1 MIDDDLLPGG
11 EDLFLKGL
19 PRRQQRHRKPETSL
33 REAQTSVYRWW
44 WEYLR
49 LSKDYWLVCQTSER
63 GSVKT
68 DDQQLRRVYR
78 GFGDIYSCTFD
89 DWWLERGYRL
99 FTEQEKFP
107 KVVEVQRRPSER
119 KRQVPAE
126 DKIWVEVPLKLSRR
140 SIQKQLGNLLDEYE
154 SSRLRRRL
162 MLSTADYKIN
172 PVQFGTN
179 TLKKIHEV
187 HALHRELV
195 AKSRWLRNH
204 QPDQLGKEARADL
217 FRIGKLLRLSPSN
230 ESMRGEPEEVRARLN
245 RMRVA
250 VSRLLKKSE
259 LLIAN
264 VELGVF
270 PSYKPVMATA
280 PRFNARQLAQH
291 AELESK
297 WWELNL
303 ASELSAGKMERV
315 KAVHYDEP
323 ERTRQNN
330 VMLDPRERRV
340 VVRDA

>member
-1 MIDDDLLPGG
+1 MIDDDLLVGG
-11 EDLFLKGL
+11 EELFLKGL
-19 PRRQQRHRKPETSL
+19 PRRQQRHRKPDTSL
-33 REAQTSVYRWW
+33 QEAQNSVYRWW

-63 GSVKT
+63 GSIKT

-119 KRQVPAE
+119 KRQVPAQ

-140 SIQKQLGNLLDEYE
+140 TIQKQLGKLLDEYE
-154 SSRLRRRL
+154 NSRLERRL
-162 MLSTADYKIN
+162 MLSTAEYKIN

-187 HALHRELV
+187 HALHRELID
-195 AKSRWLRNH
+195 KPKWLRQH
-204 QPDQLGKEARADL
+204 EPDMVDGETRADL

-230 ESMRGEPEEVRARLN
+230 ESLSGEPKEVRARLN

-250 VSRLLKKSE
+250 VSRLLKRSE

-264 VELGVF
+264 VEVGTF
-270 PSYKPVMATA
+270 PSYKPVEQTT
-280 PRFNARQLAQH
+280 PRFTARQLEQH
-291 AELESK
+291 KELECK
-297 WWELNL
+297 WWQLNL
-303 ASELSAGKMERV
+303 ISVQSADKLAGIKGI
-315 KAVHYDEP
+315 KYKEP
-323 ERTRQNN
+323 ERTRQ
-330 VMLDPRERRV
+330 VDLIRDPSQRRV
-340 VVRDA
+340 IIRDA

>member
-1 MIDDDLLPGG
+1 MIEDDLLVGS
-11 EDLFLKGL
+11 EELFLKGL
-19 PRRQQRHRKPETSL
+19 PRRQQRHAKPDTSL
-33 REAQTSVYRWW
+33 QEAQNSVYRWW

-63 GSVKT
+63 GAIKT
-68 DDQQLRRVYR
+68 DDQQLKRVYR

-140 SIQKQLGNLLDEYE
+140 TIQKQLGKLLDEYE
-154 SSRLRRRL
+154 SSRLERRL
-162 MLSTADYKIN
+162 MLSTADFKIN

-187 HALHRELV
+187 HALHRELID
-195 AKSRWLRNH
+195 KPKWLRQH
-204 QPDQLGKEARADL
+204 QPDKVDGEARADL

-230 ESMRGEPEEVRARLN
+230 ESLRGEPEEVRARLN

-250 VSRLLKKSE
+250 VSRLLKRSE

-264 VELGVF
+264 VEVGTF
-270 PSYKPVMATA
+270 PSYKPVKQTT
-280 PRFNARQLAQH
+280 PRFTARQLAQH
-291 AELESK
+291 QELEAQ
-297 WWELNL
+297 WWEQSLISQLSTDKL
-303 ASELSAGKMERV
+303 AGIKGIKYE
-315 KAVHYDEP
+315 EP
-323 ERTRQNN
+323 DRRRQ
-330 VMLDPRERRV
+330 VDLIREPSQRRV
-340 VVRDA
+340 IIRHV